1 MKIVI
6 AGAGSVG
13 THLAT
18 LLSGEAQDI
27 ILLDESEERLS
38 SLESNFDLLTMVASP
53 TSLKDL
59 ETAQVGSADLFVA
72 VTPNESRNILACQL
86 AHYLGAKK
94 TVARVDHYELQ
105 TMKSRDMFKT
115 MGIDSLIYPELLAAM
130 EILNCL
136 KFSWVRQW
144 WDFSEGALVLIG
156 VKIRENAELCNIPL
170 CHLGTDIPYHIVAI
184 KRENETL
191 IPSGSDSIEPGD
203 IVYFMTTRD
212 QIPYIQKI
220 AGKDQHRD
228 IKNVIIMGGSP
239 IAVCTALELPSTMGL
254 KIIEINRD
262 RCFELTEKLDDDV
275 MIINGDGRDLSL
287 LSAEG
292 LSNSSAFIA
301 LSQNSETNI
310 LACLAA
316 KRFGVPKTIAQVE
329 NLDYIN
335 MAERLDISG
344 VINKKKI
351 AASHIYQMMLN
362 ADVSNVK
369 CLTFANADVAEFHV
383 AEGAKIT
390 KNQIKDVR
398 LPHGITIGGL
408 IRGGVGMLVT
418 GNTRIQSGDNVV
430 VFCLGGMIKGI
441 ERYFT

>member
-18 LLSGEAQDI
+18 LLSGESQDI

-38 SLESNFDLLTMVASP
+38 SLESNFDLLTVVASP
-53 TSLKDL
+53 TSIRDL
-59 ETAQVGSADLFVA
+59 DTAQVGTADLFVA
-72 VTPNESRNILACQL
+72 VTTDESRNILACQL

-94 TVARVDHYELQ
+94 TVARIDHYEFQ
-105 TMKSRDMFKT
+105 TAKNKDFFKST
-115 MGIDSLIYPELLAAM
+115 GIDSIIYPELLAAL

-184 KRENETL
+184 KRDNETL
-191 IPSGSDSIEPGD
+191 IPSGNDSIEPGD
-203 IVYFMTTRD
+203 MVYFMTTKP
-212 QIPYIQKI
+212 QIPYIRKI
-220 AGKDQHRD
+220 AGKQQHSD
-228 IKNVIIMGGSP
+228 IKNVMIMGGSP
-239 IAVCTALELPSTMGL
+239 IAVCTALELSSALGI
-254 KIIEINRD
+254 KIIEID
-262 RCFELTEKLDDDV
+262 RERCMQLTEKLDDDV

-287 LSAEG
+287 LAAEG
-292 LSNSSAFIA
+292 LSNTSAFVA
-301 LSQNSETNI
+301 LTQNSETNI

-329 NLDYIN
+329 NLDYIT

-351 AASHIYQMMLN
+351 AASHIYQLMLN

-369 CLTFANADVAEFHV
+369 CLTFANADVAEFIV

-390 KNQIKDVR
+390 KNLIKDVH
-398 LPHGITIGGL
+398 LPHGVTIGGL
-408 IRGGVGMLVT
+408 IRGDEGMLVT
-418 GNTRIQSGDNVV
+418 GSSRIQAGDHVV

>member
-38 SLESNFDLLTMVASP
+38 SLESNFDLLTMAASP

-191 IPSGSDSIEPGD
+191 IPSGSDSVEPGD

-212 QIPYIQKI
+212 QIHYIQKI
-220 AGKDQHRD
+220 AGKEQHRD
-228 IKNVIIMGGSP
+228 IKNIIIMGGSP

-351 AASHIYQMMLN
+351 
-362 ADVSNVK
+362 
-369 CLTFANADVAEFHV
+369 VA
-383 AEGAKIT
+383 
-390 KNQIKDVR
+390 IK
-398 LPHGITIGGL
+398 
-408 IRGGVGMLVT
+408 
-418 GNTRIQSGDNVV
+418 
-430 VFCLGGMIKGI
+430 
-441 ERYFT
+441 